1 MRSSSLNLVI
11 AHHYGYELVALKIT
25 TVWDNCLHERCLRLL
40 YNEKQSSS
48 LELLERNDSVSIHQ
62 PNLRFLAIEILNK
75 IEGNAPTLVEKMF
88 HLNKTGTT

>member
-11 AHHYGYELVALKIT
+11 AHYYGYELVALKIM
-25 TVWDNCLHERCLRLL
+25 TVCDNCLHERCLRLL

-75 IEGNAPTLVEKMF
+75 TKGTAPTLVEKMF

>member
-1 MRSSSLNLVI
+1 M
-11 AHHYGYELVALKIT
+11 
-25 TVWDNCLHERCLRLL
+25 TVCDNCLHERCLRLL

-48 LELLERNDSVSIHQ
+48 LELLERNDSISIHQ